1 MAPTGLLEVSKS
13 SRLSKLEDEQVV
25 EFARAGN
32 ARATEY
38 LLRKYSGFVEGKARS
53 YFLAGAEQDDVVQ
66 EGMIGLY
73 KAIRDF
79 RADKPAH
86 FRSFVELC
94 VTRQIITAV
103 KSASRNKH
111 ALLSESLSLDR
122 PLDDDSQSG
131 GCLLDLVADSRVANP
146 ERVLMERRALRRF
159 HSRMAG
165 DLSPL
170 ERRALSGY
178 LHGESYQ
185 LMACALKRPVK
196 TIDNALQRA
205 KRKVGRRLHELN

>member
-1 MAPTGLLEVSKS
+1 MAPTGLAEVSER
-13 SRLSKLEDEQVV
+13 SRLSRLEDEQVV
-25 EFARAGN
+25 EFAKAGC

-53 YFLAGAEQDDVVQ
+53 FFLAGAEPADVVQ

-79 RADKPAH
+79 RSDRPAH

-111 ALLSESLSLDR
+111 ALLTESVSLDKS
-122 PLDDDSQSG
+122 LDDDADG
-131 GCLLDLVADSRVANP
+131 GVCLLDLVADSRVVNP
-146 ERVLMERRALRRF
+146 ERVLLEKRSLQRF
-159 HSRMAG
+159 RTRVSK

-170 ERRALSGY
+170 EHRVLEGY
-178 LHGESYQ
+178 LDGVSYQ
-185 LMACALKRPVK
+185 AMARYFKRPVK